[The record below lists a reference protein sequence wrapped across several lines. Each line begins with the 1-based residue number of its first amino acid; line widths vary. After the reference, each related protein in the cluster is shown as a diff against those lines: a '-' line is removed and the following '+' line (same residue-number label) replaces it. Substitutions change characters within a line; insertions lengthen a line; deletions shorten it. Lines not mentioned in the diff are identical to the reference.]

1 VRARA
6 VSTNLVTNQ
15 ASLALGSVLWGALAS
30 ATGTRNALIAAA
42 VAMVVLQAVNRRVRV
57 AMVDEADIA
66 PGERLPDLEIQDEPS
81 PDDGP
86 VLIQLDYR
94 IDPDERGDFL
104 RAVHAVEPVRRRN
117 GAVSWRVFRDLEEEG
132 RYVERFIIS
141 SWAEYVR
148 LRNRMTAADRRLLDE
163 VDRFQRAGAPIRVS
177 RFIGLDESDVPRT

>member
-1 VRARA
+1 
-6 VSTNLVTNQ
+6 
-15 ASLALGSVLWGALAS
+15 
-30 ATGTRNALIAAA
+30 
-42 VAMVVLQAVNRRVRV
+42 
-57 AMVDEADIA
+57 MVDEADVA

-94 IDPDERGDFL
+94 IDPTQRAEFL
-104 RAVHAVEPVRRRN
+104 RAIHAVEPARRRN

-163 VDRFQRAGAPIRVS
+163 VDRFQRAGAPMRVS
-177 RFIGLDESDVPRT
+177 RFIGLDESDVPRA